1 MMSTGS
7 DEKERQAIAGFLSE
21 RTEERFC
28 VLFDAFY
35 RRLSRYFVAR
45 GVDASYAEELAEN
58 VLFQVYRHASQ
69 LRDGASFH
77 GWIFQIAR
85 NEFLQHRRKSAAGL
99 PTVEYEPL
107 AGRLTKTLSSRECS
121 GHEGAFREWMTH
133 MDETEREIL
142 VLRFIEDLDYPEI
155 SEALGIPVGTIKWKV
170 FNAKRKLAVVTG
182 RIVTGRIVTGRM
194 VTGRKAAEAR

>member
-1 MMSTGS
+1 MSAAS
-7 DEKERQAIAGFLSE
+7 DDRERQAIAGFLSE

-28 VLFDAFY
+28 ALFDAFY
-35 RRLSRYFVAR
+35 GRLCRYFEAR
-45 GVDASYAEELAEN
+45 TVDRACAEELAEN
-58 VLFQVYRHASQ
+58 VMFQVYRHVSQ

-85 NEFLQHRRKSAAGL
+85 NEFLQHRRKSAAAL

-107 AGRLTKTLSSRECS
+107 ARRLADTLES
-121 GHEGAFREWMTH
+121 GARVDGGGPFRDWMSK

-142 VLRFIEDLDYPEI
+142 ILRFVEDLDYPEI

-170 FNAKRKLAVVTG
+170 FNAKRKLAA
-182 RIVTGRIVTGRM
+182 
-194 VTGRKAAEAR
+194 VTGRKAANTP